1 MISYAG
7 ISVYSDGMQFGMT
20 VYVGILFFLAFRN
33 FHSFW
38 IFLSNTRGCRMTS
51 CMPSGRRR

>member
-20 VYVGILFFLAFRN
+20 VYVGILYF
-33 FHSFW
+33 
-38 IFLSNTRGCRMTS
+38 S
-51 CMPSGRRR
+51 CIPQFSLVLDISV